1 MIPLS
6 NLYEYFNCS
15 SKEELYQKVKDD
27 DASVRSLVDFIDYSK
42 GSMESKHE
50 SIRSPQDFIDFVSQ
64 NKMPKEDEVVSVFCS
79 TKFEPL
85 HVSRFNMNNASN
97 FKNTLKE
104 SLHAGAVSMFYLSN
118 KENTRNVD
126 MEIRNY
132 FKTFDV
138 EVVDGFH
145 YDEIDKT
152 ITSNKESIA
161 YPIGNYI
168 SMNNVAENDLDN
180 MYHDRDEMT
189 SYEAFDEFASYF
201 ASQEITGLDVAKN
214 NMKVKKSLK
223 AGYQYD
229 WQESFG
235 VIACDEDGK
244 VISVKELFKGSPN
257 ASIVDK
263 KVFAKEILSR
273 DDIAKAAVFHNHPS
287 GNPEPSREDVE
298 VTKGLKKLSEKV
310 DIQLLDHF
318 VIGKKNVYSFAKE
331 MPEYV
336 SDNQEYKQ
344 TIQKQKKKKHKQREF
359 DFEL

>member
-1 MIPLS
+1 MS

-42 GSMESKHE
+42 GSIENKHKG
-50 SIRSPQDFIDFVSQ
+50 ITSPQDFMDFVSQ
-64 NKMPKEDEVVSVFCS
+64 NKMPEKDEVVSVFCS
-79 TKFEPL
+79 TKNEPL

-97 FKNTLKE
+97 LKNTLKE
-104 SLHAGAVSMFYLSN
+104 SLNAGSVSMFYLSN
-118 KENTRNVD
+118 KANTRDVD
-126 MEIRNY
+126 MEIKDY
-132 FKTFDV
+132 FKTFDI
-138 EVVDGFH
+138 EVIDGFN
-145 YDEIDKT
+145 YDEMDKT

-161 YPIGNYI
+161 YPIENYI
-168 SMNNVAENDLDN
+168 SMNNVAEKDLDN
-180 MYHDRDEMT
+180 MYPNWNEVS
-189 SYEAFDEFASYF
+189 SYDAFDEFTSYF
-201 ASQEITGLDVAKN
+201 ASQEVTGLDAVHDNIK
-214 NMKVKKSLK
+214 MKKSLK

-235 VIACDEDGK
+235 VITCDEDGR
-244 VISVKELFKGSPN
+244 VISVNELFKGSPN

-273 DDIAKAAVFHNHPS
+273 DDIAKVAVFHNHPS
-287 GNPEPSREDVE
+287 GNPEPSIQDME
-298 VTKGLKKLSEKV
+298 VTKGLKKLSEKI

-331 MPEYV
+331 TPEYV
-336 SDNQEYKQ
+336 SDNQDYKQ
-344 TIQKQKKKKHKQREF
+344 AIRAQAKKKHKQREF